1 MKRFDLFNADHEGSA
16 LHFCKNVKI
25 KSLNLE
31 GLFPMKFFTEYLT
44 FNTRKRREFLNI
56 TRDVE
61 GVLQKSGIKEGMVLV
76 SAMHITS
83 GVFVND
89 AEPGLHRDIEEWLL
103 KLIPEGHDY
112 YHHRM
117 GEVNGDAHL
126 RNLLIGHQTIVPVTN
141 GKLDLGPWQRI
152 FYAEF
157 DGQRDKK
164 LIIKVMGE

>member
-1 MKRFDLFNADHEGSA
+1 
-16 LHFCKNVKI
+16 
-25 KSLNLE
+25 
-31 GLFPMKFFTEYLT
+31 MKFLTEYMT
-44 FNTRKRREFLNI
+44 FNTKKRREFINI
-56 TRDVE
+56 TRDVDKA
-61 GVLQKSGIKEGMVLV
+61 LQKSGIKEGMILV

-83 GVFVND
+83 GIFVND

-112 YHHRM
+112 YHHRT

-126 RNLLIGHQTIVPVTN
+126 RNLLIGHQITIPVTD
-141 GKLDLGPWQRI
+141 GKLDLGQWQKI

-157 DGQRDKK
+157 DGQRSKR

>member
-1 MKRFDLFNADHEGSA
+1 
-16 LHFCKNVKI
+16 
-25 KSLNLE
+25 
-31 GLFPMKFFTEYLT
+31 MKFLTEYMT
-44 FNTRKRREFLNI
+44 FNTKKRREFINI
-56 TRDVE
+56 TRDIDQA
-61 GVLQKSGIKEGMVLV
+61 LQKSGIKEGMILV

-112 YHHRM
+112 YHHRT

-126 RNLLIGHQTIVPVTN
+126 RNLLIGHQITIPVTD
-141 GKLDLGPWQRI
+141 GKLDLGPWQKV

-157 DGQRDKK
+157 DGQRSKR
-164 LIIKVMGE
+164 LVIKVMGE

>member
-1 MKRFDLFNADHEGSA
+1 
-16 LHFCKNVKI
+16 
-25 KSLNLE
+25 
-31 GLFPMKFFTEYLT
+31 MKFLTEYMT
-44 FNTRKRREFLNI
+44 FNTKKRREFINI
-56 TRDVE
+56 TRDIDKA
-61 GVLQKSGIKEGMVLV
+61 LQKSGIKEGMILV

-112 YHHRM
+112 YHHRT

-126 RNLLIGHQTIVPVTN
+126 RNILIGHQITIPVTD
-141 GKLDLGPWQRI
+141 GKLDLGQWQKV

-157 DGQRDKK
+157 DGQRSKR
-164 LIIKVMGE
+164 LVIKVMGE

>member
-1 MKRFDLFNADHEGSA
+1 
-16 LHFCKNVKI
+16 
-25 KSLNLE
+25 
-31 GLFPMKFFTEYLT
+31 MKFLTEYMT
-44 FNTRKRREFLNI
+44 FNTKKRREFINI
-56 TRDVE
+56 TRDVDKA
-61 GVLQKSGIKEGMVLV
+61 LQKSGIKEGMMLI

-112 YHHRM
+112 YHHRT

-126 RNLLIGHQTIVPVTN
+126 RNLLIGHEVTIPVTD
-141 GKLDLGPWQRI
+141 GKLDLGPWQKV

-157 DGQRDKK
+157 DGQRSKR
-164 LIIKVMGE
+164 LVIKVMGE

>member
-1 MKRFDLFNADHEGSA
+1 
-16 LHFCKNVKI
+16 
-25 KSLNLE
+25 
-31 GLFPMKFFTEYLT
+31 MKFLTEYMT
-44 FNTRKRREFLNI
+44 FNTKKRREFINI
-56 TRDVE
+56 TRDIDKA
-61 GVLQKSGIKEGMVLV
+61 LQKSGIKEGMILV

-112 YHHRM
+112 YHHRT

-126 RNLLIGHQTIVPVTN
+126 RNLLIGHQITIQVTD
-141 GKLDLGPWQRI
+141 GKLDLGPWQKV

-157 DGQRDKK
+157 DGKRSKR
-164 LIIKVMGE
+164 LVIKVMGE

>member
-1 MKRFDLFNADHEGSA
+1 
-16 LHFCKNVKI
+16 
-25 KSLNLE
+25 
-31 GLFPMKFFTEYLT
+31 MKFHTEYMT
-44 FNTRKRREFLNI
+44 FNTKKRREFINI
-56 TRDVE
+56 TRDITKA
-61 GVLQKSGIKEGMVLV
+61 LQKSGIKEGMILV

-103 KLIPEGHDY
+103 KLVPEGHDY
-112 YHHRM
+112 YHHRT

-126 RNLLIGHQTIVPVTN
+126 RNILIGHQVVVPVTD
-141 GKLDLGPWQRI
+141 GKLDLGQWQKV

-157 DGQRDKK
+157 DGQRSKR

>member
-1 MKRFDLFNADHEGSA
+1 
-16 LHFCKNVKI
+16 
-25 KSLNLE
+25 
-31 GLFPMKFFTEYLT
+31 MKFLTEYMT
-44 FNTRKRREFLNI
+44 FNTKKRREFINI
-56 TRDVE
+56 TRDIDKT
-61 GVLQKSGIKEGMVLV
+61 LQKSGIKEGMILV

-112 YHHRM
+112 YHHRT

-126 RNLLIGHQTIVPVTN
+126 RNLLIGHEVVIPVTD
-141 GKLDLGPWQRI
+141 GKLDLGQWQKV

-157 DGQRDKK
+157 DGQRSKR
-164 LIIKVMGE
+164 LVIKVMGE

>member
-1 MKRFDLFNADHEGSA
+1 
-16 LHFCKNVKI
+16 
-25 KSLNLE
+25 
-31 GLFPMKFFTEYLT
+31 MKFLTEYMT
-44 FNTRKRREFLNI
+44 FDTKKRREFINI
-56 TRDVE
+56 TRNVDYTVK
-61 GVLQKSGIKEGMVLV
+61 KSGITEGMVLV

-103 KLIPEGHDY
+103 KLVPEGHDY
-112 YHHRM
+112 YHHRT

-126 RNLLIGHQTIVPVTN
+126 RNLLIGHQVIVPVTN
-141 GKLDLGPWQRI
+141 GRLDLGPWQQI

-157 DGQRDKK
+157 DGQRSKR